1 MGIPGQE
8 AMHRARPDEASFLDL
23 TILVED
29 PQWHR
34 LAEGGAP
41 LDVEAVLRRAL
52 AAVLHSVPLP
62 PGLTDRGC
70 EAALLLTDDAAIQ
83 VLNRTWRGIDKPTDV
98 LSFPGDDGFV
108 PQSEPL
114 PLGDIVLARETVL
127 RDARA
132 MDRRLAHHLSHM
144 AVHGMLHLLGWDH
157 EIAAD
162 AERMEAQE
170 EAVLRGLGYAGGEG
184 GETNGG
190 AGPAAGE
197 PSGSMRGE

>member
-1 MGIPGQE
+1 MSFPGQE
-8 AMHRARPDEASFLDL
+8 AMQPAGPDGAALLDL
-23 TILVED
+23 SILVED
-29 PQWHR
+29 PVWQR
-34 LAEGGAP
+34 LDEGGTP
-41 LDVEAVLRRAL
+41 LDLEGILRRAL
-52 AAVLHSVPLP
+52 AAVLRSVPLP
-62 PGLTDRGC
+62 QGLVARGC
-70 EAALLLTDDAAIQ
+70 EAALVLTDDAAMQ

-108 PQSEPL
+108 PESEPV

-127 RDARA
+127 QDAVKLE
-132 MDRRLAHHLSHM
+132 RRLSHHLSHM

-170 EAVLRGLGYAGGEG
+170 EAILRGLGYAGGDG

-190 AGPAAGE
+190 AGAVAGK
-197 PSGSMRGE
+197 PSGPMRGE